1 MGYLLLT
8 VALTF
13 NAVANILLKLGAG
26 RLGAFGEPGFA
37 GRLLVNHQLLAGLAL
52 FALNVV
58 FYAAALTRLNLSVA
72 YPVMMGGSLFIVV
85 TVSILLLKEPVS
97 ATQMIGL
104 VLLVLGMTLVTHR

>member
-26 RLGAFGEPGFA
+26 RLGALGEPGFTS
-37 GRLLVNHQLLAGLAL
+37 RLLVNYQLLAGLAL

-85 TVSILLLKEPVS
+85 TVSILLLREPVS
-97 ATQMIGL
+97 ATQMLGL